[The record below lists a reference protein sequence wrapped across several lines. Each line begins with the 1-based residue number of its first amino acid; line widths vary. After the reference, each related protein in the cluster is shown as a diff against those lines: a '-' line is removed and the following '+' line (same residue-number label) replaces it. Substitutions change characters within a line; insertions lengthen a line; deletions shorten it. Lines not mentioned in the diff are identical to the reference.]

1 MAVVTSFGNPAYM
14 HAKAIVSWKQ
24 VLPALT
30 VPMLVNRVAVEF
42 SRAGPGV
49 SLNFSFLLR
58 GSQPTLAGVT
68 FLKCLYRFFQLF
80 RLVIRKFGRESI
92 LFSGKER
99 TIAGSL
105 VVLLRETP
113 VMSSN
118 HFRRSLLIA
127 IGLLWSVV
135 SSSTAAPIQKQKQSG
150 PKFPKQTSV
159 QGQGMGG
166 SKHGHAGGQNS
177 NGHSDGGHSD
187 GHNGSDHPSNGYH
200 YTQRPDY
207 SRSWNSGGSARG
219 GSQLYISP
227 YGLGFSYSGR
237 GINFSTGGSGY
248 YQPTLGTDYGYGLP
262 NPYGAIPGNGYYNG
276 PPNGYGYDPGFNGYP
291 QFYPNVD
298 PGYSTSQPYNENYG
312 PVDPALGA
320 AYGDPNMNP
329 ALRSGSVP
337 MNAPKLAFPVILT
350 KAAALSSQQR
360 AEAAFR
366 DGRYEEAARLAR
378 QSALLDQENGLVFLF
393 ASQTQFAIGNYDQAA
408 ADLLAATELLPSDQW
423 SKVVKNFRAFYGQ
436 NDYVTQTDRL
446 TQHLVTRPDDFNA
459 RTIRGFHYGS
469 LGYLSSAKNDF
480 LLALSVNPN
489 DRLTNRLLPVLGEP
503 SKPISTPRTL
513 EEPVPQGII
522 PQVEQLPL
530 PGGLEEIESLPEN
543 LPLNPQAFTDLR
555 LSAPAKD
562 FPAPNLTP
570 ATQADSVLEL
580 DGPHK

>member
-1 MAVVTSFGNPAYM
+1 MSLANSQGLAPESTRISHFCSELP
-14 HAKAIVSWKQ
+14 VSPS
-24 VLPALT
+24 LSG
-30 VPMLVNRVAVEF
+30 F
-42 SRAGPGV
+42 S
-49 SLNFSFLLR
+49 
-58 GSQPTLAGVT
+58 
-68 FLKCLYRFFQLF
+68 KCLYRIFQLF
-80 RLVIRKFGRESI
+80 RLISRKFRRESI
-92 LFSGKER
+92 LFAGKGR
-99 TIAGSL
+99 TIGESP
-105 VVLLRETP
+105 VILLRKTP

-150 PKFPKQTSV
+150 PKFPKQTSF

-166 SKHGHAGGQNS
+166 SKHGHADGQNS
-177 NGHSDGGHSD
+177 NGHFDDGHSD
-187 GHNGSDHPSNGYH
+187 GHYGSGHPANGNH

-207 SRSWNSGGSARG
+207 SRSWNNSGPSRG

-248 YQPTLGTDYGYGLP
+248 YQPALGSDYGYGLP
-262 NPYGAIPGNGYYNG
+262 NPYGTTPGYGYYDG
-276 PPNGYGYDPGFNGYP
+276 PPIGYGYDPGFSGYP

-298 PGYSTSQPYNENYG
+298 PGYSTSQPYNGNYG
-312 PVDPALGA
+312 PVDPALGTT
-320 AYGDPNMNP
+320 YGDPTLNP
-329 ALRSGSVP
+329 ALGSGSVP
-337 MNAPKLAFPVILT
+337 TNAPKLAFPVILT

-366 DGRYEEAARLAR
+366 DGRYDAAAKLAR

-436 NDYVTQTDRL
+436 NDYVAQTDRL
-446 TQHLVTRPDDFNA
+446 TQHLATRTDDFKA

-480 LLALSVNPN
+480 LIALSVNPN
-489 DRLTNRLLPVLGEP
+489 DPLTNRLLPVLGEP
-503 SKPISTPRTL
+503 AKPSSIPQTL
-513 EEPVPQGII
+513 EEPVPQGFI

-543 LPLNPQAFTDLR
+543 LPLSPQAFTNLR
-555 LSAPAKD
+555 LSPPAKD
-562 FPAPNLTP
+562 FPAPNSTP

-580 DGPHK
+580 DGPDN